1 MACISFPLKAVSDIP
16 VSLPRWW
23 GTPWRSKSGIQSE
36 GRAKPIK
43 RGVWECETG
52 PCCRGIDIS
61 WRHFFKKNKKKN
73 KYKKVRQK
81 ANNIGLLDQKKGWF
95 YLETHQCNGSAIAAY
110 MENAALLE
118 SCRCLATEAT
128 KHFSDARAYSSVLT
142 NSAGAQ
148 TVNILITTIYVD
160 ALCFETSLCC
170 HWEEW
175 APVPK
180 RGVTLC
186 PAQPNGASEHQC
198 PSSSTNPSPA
208 HALSKVLHVT
218 LWLPHNYVY
227 KRDENTDNTY
237 LLCIFFSVF
246 TANSTPADL
255 LQTNKHSTSA
265 PDWCESFV
273 TRRSFCF
280 FFFFLE
286 GNASDLQQPSALD
299 SGLCEYL
306 TFTAALWTRVRERH
320 WFSTW
325 HWPGRPFICVDVERI
340 DCSLKPRRRFK
351 QPHLHVGTSV
361 PLVFPLQHTII
372 AKSR

>member
-160 ALCFETSLCC
+160 ALCFETSVCVATERNELPYQN
-170 HWEEW
+170 
-175 APVPK
+175 AASRSAQRNQTVPV
-180 RGVTLC
+180 
-186 PAQPNGASEHQC
+186 
-198 PSSSTNPSPA
+198 STNVPPPQPTP
-208 HALSKVLHVT
+208 LLHT
-218 LWLPHNYVY
+218 RWAKFYMSHYDF
-227 KRDENTDNTY
+227 RITTFTSAMRTQTTHTS
-237 LLCIFFSVF
+237 CASFFLF
-246 TANSTPADL
+246 LQPTQL
-255 LQTNKHSTSA
+255 LQTYFKPINTQPLHQIDVNPLWPGGLFA
-265 PDWCESFV
+265 
-273 TRRSFCF
+273 F
-280 FFFFLE
+280 FFFFWKGTRLICS
-286 GNASDLQQPSALD
+286 NLQ
-299 SGLCEYL
+299 
-306 TFTAALWTRVRERH
+306 R
-320 WFSTW
+320 
-325 HWPGRPFICVDVERI
+325 
-340 DCSLKPRRRFK
+340 
-351 QPHLHVGTSV
+351 
-361 PLVFPLQHTII
+361 
-372 AKSR
+372 